1 MADEAAVTT
10 TMTTDA
16 VSEAVAALESAEP
29 VVDAAK
35 APETE
40 TAASKEAKVE
50 ETSQVREAVRAEA
63 AALRARLRA
72 EREMRL
78 AKQRAAAA
86 PPVQQQL
93 PTQEEDALVRAVR
106 EAIGAQAGEK
116 LDPRAIE
123 AAVARVVQQQLASY
137 EEAQRKH
144 AAKLAVV
151 SHLESARERLPLLSA
166 FADDRLDDV
175 YEVLLDE
182 YADEYRSSG
191 KKLTVA
197 EAAERVEK
205 KLTDAITRLSGLTVR
220 KQQQQEQEQKS
231 KKKRQ
236 VAAEDDDPE
245 AAMRDAIAALTS
257 KEPMG

>member
-1 MADEAAVTT
+1 MADETT
-10 TMTTDA
+10 TTTATDE

-29 VVDAAK
+29 VAEAVK
-35 APETE
+35 AEE
-40 TAASKEAKVE
+40 EKEAKEANAE
-50 ETSQVREAVRAEA
+50 ETVREAVRAEA

-72 EREMRL
+72 EREARMAR
-78 AKQRAAAA
+78 QRAAEA
-86 PPVQQQL
+86 PPVQQQQQQQQQQ
-93 PTQEEDALVRAVR
+93 PSTQEEDALVRAVR

-151 SHLESARERLPLLSA
+151 AHLESARERLPLLSS
-166 FADDRLDDV
+166 FADDRLDEV
-175 YEVLLDE
+175 YDVLLDE

-205 KLTDAITRLSGLTVR
+205 KLTDAITRLSGLTAR
-220 KQQQQEQEQKS
+220 QQQQQQEQKS
-231 KKKRQ
+231 NKKRR
-236 VAAEDDDPE
+236 ASADDEDPE
-245 AAMRDAIAALTS
+245 AAMREAIAALTS
-257 KEPMG
+257 REPRS